1 MDDIYLCGVR
11 WGGQAGPG
19 CTRQD
24 APFVAAVSTSPQGR
38 PRKVDLAPVKGFRKR
53 EIARFAKRHFDAGTR
68 TITAGL
74 NCWTVLDRTGDAPRA
89 PQEG

>member
-11 WGGQAGPG
+11 WGGKRGRGAPVK
-19 CTRQD
+19 T
-24 APFVAAVSTSPQGR
+24 PFVAAVSTSPQGR
-38 PRKVDLAPVKGFRKR
+38 PRKVDLAPVKGFCKR
-53 EIARFAKRHFDAGTR
+53 EIARSAKRHLDAGTR